1 MKRAYSISDIRKMRP
16 INPIDWGDEWEQAFG
31 QPAQNEMWV
40 ITGPSASG
48 KTLTMLVEAM
58 SAEAASELAGDIASL
73 ISAKRD

>member
-1 MKRAYSISDIRKMRP
+1 MRTVRTPEGLRVSDRR
-16 INPIDWGDEWEQAFG
+16 GA
-31 QPAQNEMWV
+31 ALLR
-40 ITGPSASG
+40 PSASG